1 MSDKYQLES
10 LGILASSVA
19 HDLNNILTGVL
30 GHVSYLRLSLS
41 DTHGCGDSINA
52 IEDGARRAA
61 GIVQKILDFS
71 KGAKTQSGPV
81 EIIAVVKSVLMLLGS
96 SIPENIKIYFEPVL
110 PEIYIHGDE
119 SQFIQLIINLII
131 NSKDAVGNSGEV
143 TILTEKIQLRE
154 KDYANSLGINPG
166 DYALISVA
174 DNGQGIPKEIQDKI
188 FEPFFTTK
196 NSSGTGLGLSI
207 VFSIVKSHQ
216 GSISLVS
223 EEGKGTK
230 FEVLLPLCKSPPG
243 KNNLQKSQKSK
254 KSAVENAVPLGTERI
269 LVVDDEESV
278 RIVVQRSL
286 EHLGYK
292 VIVASNG
299 LEGVEIYSADP
310 ANFDLV
316 IVDMIMPLMSGDE
329 LFEKLKELNPE
340 VAVLLASGYSSDSR
354 ARAILDNGGLGF
366 IQKPFAIEELA
377 QEVRRCLD
385 IATKL

>member
-30 GHVSYLRLSLS
+30 GHISYLRLALS
-41 DTHGCGDSINA
+41 DTQGCGDSINA

-61 GIVQKILDFS
+61 GIVQNILDFS
-71 KGAKTQSGPV
+71 KGAKTKSGPV
-81 EIIAVVKSVLMLLGS
+81 EIIAVVKSVLMLLS
-96 SIPENIKIYFEPVL
+96 SSMPEKINIRYQPIL
-110 PEIYIHGDE
+110 DEIFVQGDE
-119 SQFIQLIINLII
+119 SQFIQLIINLVI
-131 NSKDAVGNSGEV
+131 NSRDAVGDSGE
-143 TILTEKIQLRE
+143 ILIITEKIQLSE
-154 KDYANSLGINPG
+154 QDYANSLGITAG
-166 DYALISVA
+166 DYALISVS
-174 DNGQGIPKEIQDKI
+174 DNGQGIAKEIQDKI

-196 NSSGTGLGLSI
+196 NKAGTGLGLSI
-207 VFSIVKSHQ
+207 VSSIVKSHH

-230 FEVLLPLCKSPPG
+230 FDILMPLSSPSST
-243 KNNLQKSQKSK
+243 KEQKQKKEISQT
-254 KSAVENAVPLGTERI
+254 AVPHGFEKI

-292 VIVASNG
+292 VFVANNG
-299 LEGVEIYSADP
+299 IEAIEIYNSRPQD
-310 ANFDLV
+310 FDLV
-316 IVDMIMPLMSGDE
+316 IIDMIMPQMSGDE
-329 LFEKLKELNPE
+329 LFEKLKEINPQ
-340 VAVLLASGYSSDSR
+340 VAVMLASGYSSDAR
-354 ARAILDNGGLGF
+354 ARSILDHGGLGF

-385 IATKL
+385 IAGK

>member
-30 GHVSYLRLSLS
+30 GHISYLRLALS
-41 DTHGCGDSINA
+41 DTQGCGDSINA

-61 GIVQKILDFS
+61 GIVQNILDFS
-71 KGAKTQSGPV
+71 KGAKTRTGPV
-81 EIIAVVKSVLMLLGS
+81 EIIAVVKSVLMLLS
-96 SIPENIKIYFEPVL
+96 SSMPEKIKVRYEPIL
-110 PEIYIHGDE
+110 SEIFIQGDE

-131 NSKDAVGNSGEV
+131 NSKDAVGDSGE
-143 TILTEKIQLRE
+143 ILIVTEKIQLTE
-154 KDYANSLGINPG
+154 KNYANSLGIPAG

-174 DNGQGIPKEIQDKI
+174 DNGQGIAKEIQDKI

-207 VFSIVKSHQ
+207 VSSIVKSHQ

-223 EEGKGTK
+223 EEGQGTK
-230 FEVLLPLCKSPPG
+230 FDILMPLSSATSTKQQMEKKEISP
-243 KNNLQKSQKSK
+243 
-254 KSAVENAVPLGTERI
+254 VAVPQGCERI

-292 VIVASNG
+292 VFVANNG
-299 LEGVEIYSADP
+299 IEAIEIYSLNP
-310 ANFDLV
+310 KNFDLV

-329 LFEKLKELNPE
+329 LFEKLKEINPQ
-340 VAVLLASGYSSDSR
+340 VAVMLASGYSSDAR
-354 ARAILDNGGLGF
+354 ARLILDHGGLGF

-385 IATKL
+385 IAGK